1 MVMIKKSEIENIRAE
16 LLKNVGVKIQ
26 QVREEKGL
34 SQSKLIAKMIGEF
47 NVTNLSRIENG
58 HNNPTIFTLFR
69 IAQALEISLPQLLE
83 YEISKN

>member
-1 MVMIKKSEIENIRAE
+1 MIKKSEIENIRAE

-26 QVREEKGL
+26 QIREEKGL

-47 NVTNLSRIENG
+47 NVPNLSRIENG